1 MGNEQPAPLTVWQLI
16 HPRFPEVTYQ
26 GISMPPGHED
36 HSEGRAL
43 DLGLHARSPLQRQL
57 ADALLTILI
66 RNAGE
71 IAWSY
76 IIWNHFIWY
85 NDARGGPHP
94 YTGPNPHTDH
104 IHISWSRSKSQ
115 LVSFPNLL
123 RDLSALAASRFAA
136 SARR

>member
-85 NDARGGPHP
+85 NDARRSAPLHRPQPAHRSHPH
-94 YTGPNPHTDH
+94 
-104 IHISWSRSKSQ
+104 
-115 LVSFPNLL
+115 LVV
-123 RDLSALAASRFAA
+123 AE
-136 SARR
+136 